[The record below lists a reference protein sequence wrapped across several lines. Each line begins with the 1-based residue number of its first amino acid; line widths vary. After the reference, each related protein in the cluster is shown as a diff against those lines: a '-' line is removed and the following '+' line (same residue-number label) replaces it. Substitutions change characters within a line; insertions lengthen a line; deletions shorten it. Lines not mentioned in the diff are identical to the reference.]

1 MERILL
7 VTKALA
13 DSSRLRV
20 VNALMVQKELCA
32 CQITEL
38 LELSGATISRHMGIL
53 IRAGLVKSR
62 REGKWVHY
70 SLGDNPDNVMLLRWI
85 AAGMR
90 EASQSAQDLKTL
102 KKITSQSL
110 CGN

>member
-1 MERILL
+1 MKKMLL
-7 VTKALA
+7 ATKALA
-13 DSSRLRV
+13 DSSRLRI
-20 VNALMVQKELCA
+20 VNALMIQKELCA
-32 CQITEL
+32 CQIIEL

-53 IRAGLVKSR
+53 IRSGIVTSR

-70 SLGDNPDNVMLLRWI
+70 SLAYDPENALLLKWI
-85 AAGMR
+85 ETGMGK
-90 EASQSAQDLKTL
+90 ASQSGQDLKAL